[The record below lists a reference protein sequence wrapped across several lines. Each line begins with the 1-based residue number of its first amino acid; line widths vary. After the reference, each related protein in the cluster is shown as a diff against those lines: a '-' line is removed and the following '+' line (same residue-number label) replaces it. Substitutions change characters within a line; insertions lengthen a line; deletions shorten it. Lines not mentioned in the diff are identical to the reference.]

1 MRRMARK
8 SNNQLQQLVDE
19 FVSQLSVLVHQSA
32 LDVVRE
38 ALGDSPAPAKRK
50 GPGRPAKAKTAAAPR
65 RKASKRGRRSADEVE
80 ALGTVVMTHVRS
92 NAGQRLEEMGRALAM
107 PTKELK
113 RPIAKLL
120 EAGALRTEGQRRGT
134 KYFAGGRKAAA
145 GAKKAGGKKASRKKA
160 TRKAGKKATTK
171 RKTRKK
177 TAKRK

>member
-1 MRRMARK
+1 MARQ
-8 SNNQLQQLVDE
+8 SNTQIQQLVDE

-38 ALGDSPAPAKRK
+38 ALGDSSAPAKRR
-50 GPGRPAKAKTAAAPR
+50 GPGRPAKAKVAAPR
-65 RKASKRGRRSADEVE
+65 RKAAKRGRRSADEVE
-80 ALGTVVMTHVRS
+80 ALGGIVLTHVRA
-92 NAGQRLEEMGRALAM
+92 NAGQRLEEMGRALSM

-145 GAKKAGGKKASRKKA
+145 GAKKKSGRKRV
-160 TRKAGKKATTK
+160 TRKAGKKATAK
-171 RKTRKK
+171 RATRKK